1 MLAKAWQASVSAMQ
15 NDPLLVY
22 RLGQLLVDDGLI
34 STARA
39 DNPLGVH
46 RLPDVE

>member
-1 MLAKAWQASVSAMQ
+1 MQ